1 MILLSAERCDG
12 CGACV
17 EVCPNGAL
25 YLVDGKATLDRL
37 LCRDCELCI
46 AACPTGA
53 ITFTTQGEVP
63 VAEPARMPAI
73 RPEPAVI
80 QIRTEALP
88 QPMRTRVLPLF
99 GATLAWAGRE
109 LVPRLADYLLDGLD
123 SRMAQQSSARGV
135 GDNRCNSGGG
145 GRDRRRHRHRRRRRG
160 A

>member
-1 MILLSAERCDG
+1 MIFVNAQRCDG

-25 YLVDGKATLDRL
+25 YLVDGKATLDGL

-53 ITFTTQGEVP
+53 ITFTTQSEAS
-63 VAEPARMPAI
+63 VAEPAHMPAI

-80 QIRTEALP
+80 QLKTEVLS
-88 QPMRTRVLPLF
+88 QPLRNRVLPLF

-109 LVPRLADYLLDGLD
+109 LVPRLADYLLEALD
-123 SRMAQQSSARGV
+123 RRMARQSSVRGAS
-135 GDNRCNSGGG
+135 DKRCTSGGG